1 MSYFLGINVRAKYIG
16 LLALLLALTAIGTLF
31 WLAGHVH
38 RPLQLERQLV
48 IDVAPGSSLN
58 SVLRQLA
65 REGLLGD
72 QHEALHRRFGARL
85 YDLFTDVSQ
94 RIRVGEYVVKPGD
107 SLLQLLLRIENG
119 EVLQR
124 SFALIE
130 GWNMVELR
138 AALAK
143 APALRQTLDKVDDAA
158 LAAVLALPN
167 DNPEGWFAPETWH
180 YTSHDSDLDLLR
192 RAYARQ
198 QSLLDEAWRNRAKNL
213 PYSDAY
219 DVLIM
224 ASIIEKETGVPT
236 ERGEIAGVFVERL
249 RRGMRLQT
257 DPTVIYGMGERYEGR
272 IRSADLRQP
281 TPWNTYVIKGLPPTP
296 IAMPGADAIRA
307 AVAPADTKA
316 LFFVARGDGSHVFS
330 RSLEEHNRAVREFQL
345 RRRQDYRSSPA
356 PSSAP

>member
-1 MSYFLGINVRAKYIG
+1 MRAKHVG
-16 LLALLLALTAIGTLF
+16 LLAVLVAFTAIGALF

-38 RPLQLERQLV
+38 RPLQLEQEQV
-48 IDVAPGSSLN
+48 ISVAPGSSL
-58 SVLRQLA
+58 SGVLRQLA
-65 REGLLGD
+65 RDGLLGAPG
-72 QHEALHRRFGARL
+72 EAKRRRLGARL

-94 RIRVGEYVVKPGD
+94 RIRVGEYVLKPGD
-107 SLLQLLLRIENG
+107 TLLQLLLRIERG

-130 GWNMVELR
+130 GWNMRELR
-138 AALAK
+138 AALAS
-143 APALRQTLDKVDDAA
+143 APSLRQTLEGMDDNALMAA
-158 LAAVLALPN
+158 LGLPG
-167 DNPEGWFAPETWH
+167 DSPEGWFAPDTWY
-180 YTSHDSDLDLLR
+180 YTSQDSDLDLLQ
-192 RAYARQ
+192 RAYQHQRA
-198 QSLLDEAWRNRAKNL
+198 LLDDAWSNRAPNL

-224 ASIIEKETGVPT
+224 ASIIEKETGVPS

-257 DPTVIYGMGERYEGR
+257 DPTVIYGMGERYQGR
-272 IRSADLRQP
+272 IRSADLREA

-307 AVAPADTKA
+307 AVAPAQTEA

-330 RSLEEHNRAVREFQL
+330 RTLEEHNRAVREFQL
-345 RRRQDYRSSPA
+345 RRRQDYRSSPVPVQDAA
-356 PSSAP
+356 P

>member
-1 MSYFLGINVRAKYIG
+1 MRAKYIG
-16 LLALLLALTAIGTLF
+16 LLALLLAFTAIGTLF

-38 RPLQLERQLV
+38 RPLQLEQEQV
-48 IDVAPGSSLN
+48 IDIAPGSSLN
-58 SVLRQLA
+58 GVLRKLA
-65 REGLLGD
+65 RKGFLGD
-72 QHEALHRRFGARL
+72 QHEATHRRFGTRL

-107 SLLQLLLRIENG
+107 SLLDLLLRIENG

-124 SFALIE
+124 SFTLIE
-130 GWNMVELR
+130 GWSMAELR
-138 AALAK
+138 VALSEASS
-143 APALRQTLDKVDDAA
+143 LRQTLDKVDDAA
-158 LAAVLALPN
+158 LAAVLELPSA
-167 DNPEGWFAPETWH
+167 NPEGWFAPETWH
-180 YTSHDSDLDLLR
+180 YTSHDSDLDVLR

-198 QSLLDEAWRNRAKNL
+198 QGLLEKAWSERAENL

-224 ASIIEKETGVPT
+224 ASIIEKETGVPN

-272 IRSADLRQP
+272 IRSADLREP

-307 AVAPADTKA
+307 AVAPVETKA

-330 RSLEEHNRAVREFQL
+330 RTLEEHNRAVSEFQL

-356 PSSAP
+356 PSTPAPSSTP

>member
-1 MSYFLGINVRAKYIG
+1 MRAKHIG
-16 LLALLLALTAIGTLF
+16 LLALLLALTAVGALF
-31 WLAGHVH
+31 WLTGHVH
-38 RPLQLERQLV
+38 RPLQLEQEQV

-65 REGLLGD
+65 RQGLLGD
-72 QHEALHRRFGARL
+72 QHEATRRRYGTRL
-85 YDLFTDVSQ
+85 YDLLTGVSQ
-94 RIRVGEYVVKPGD
+94 RIRVGEYAIKPGD
-107 SLLQLLLRIENG
+107 SLLQLLQRIESG
-119 EVLQR
+119 EVIQR
-124 SFALIE
+124 SFTLIE
-130 GWNMVELR
+130 GWSMAELR
-138 AALAK
+138 AALAQ
-143 APALRQTLDKVDDAA
+143 ADALRQTLDKMDDAA
-158 LAAVLALPN
+158 LAAELGLAN

-198 QSLLDEAWRNRAKNL
+198 QGLLDEAWRNRADNL

-224 ASIIEKETGVPT
+224 ASIIEKETGVPS

-272 IRSADLRQP
+272 IRSADLRRP

-307 AVAPADTKA
+307 AVAPADTQA

-330 RSLEEHNRAVREFQL
+330 RNLEDHNRAVREFQL
-345 RRRQDYRSSPA
+345 RRRQDYRSSPV
-356 PSSAP
+356 PSKP